1 MRTDGW
7 TEGDRQTD
15 MTKLIVAFRNFTKAS
30 KSLDL
35 VGYRIK
41 ITGNVHEYLP
51 TCKAFV
57 LKMWVV
63 FFVRYD
69 LRLKK

>member
-1 MRTDGW
+1 
-7 TEGDRQTD
+7 
-15 MTKLIVAFRNFTKAS
+15 MTKLIVPFRNFTKAS

-35 VGYRIK
+35 VEFQIK

-51 TCKAFV
+51 TYKSFV
-57 LKMWVV
+57 LKMWIV
-63 FFVRYD
+63 FYVRYD